1 MNISE
6 AKHWNWAYIAAETLM
21 KLYDHEAEN
30 AEETIEYLL
39 MSAYMEGMKDAK
51 NHPQGAT

>member
-21 KLYDHEAEN
+21 KLYDREAAD

-39 MSAYMEGMKDAK
+39 MLAYMEGMKDAK
-51 NHPQGAT
+51 DHSESPS